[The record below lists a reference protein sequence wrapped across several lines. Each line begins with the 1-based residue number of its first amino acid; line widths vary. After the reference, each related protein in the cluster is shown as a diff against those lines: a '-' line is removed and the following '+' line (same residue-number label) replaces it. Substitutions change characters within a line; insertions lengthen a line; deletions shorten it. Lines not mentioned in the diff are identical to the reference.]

1 MLSQPFIGAGL
12 RGIHA
17 QFYRKMH
24 NSILLRMRN
33 SSGVSPDQTD
43 RKCFV
48 STAIIMAAHKTLV
61 RAAPRHPA
69 NASRLHSK
77 LRTRSPL
84 FCGFCAGNLRPER
97 FRQRNSGL
105 YRFMHNHADAQKS
118 SGVFFGV
125 PDGEMCRK

>member
-1 MLSQPFIGAGL
+1 M
-12 RGIHA
+12 R
-17 QFYRKMH
+17 

-33 SSGVSPDQTD
+33 FSGLLPELTD

-69 NASRLHSK
+69 NASRPHSK

-84 FCGFCAGNLRPER
+84 LEMNVSRENVDLVSA
-97 FRQRNSGL
+97 
-105 YRFMHNHADAQKS
+105 
-118 SGVFFGV
+118 FG
-125 PDGEMCRK
+125 